1 MDLSLNN
8 PQIEDICNHN
18 IKNMPSDNLYNA
30 FNEFIFNS
38 DIKVIGKLLHRFN
51 FFNLTKHLAG
61 DIVELGVFKG
71 SGVATFIKFLE
82 IFATHSNKKVIGF
95 DLFNKNN
102 TVVNNYEN
110 GITMKTVYSKVA
122 THDEL
127 SYDVV
132 KNKLQNINND
142 LSKFILVE
150 GDVCKT
156 TKDFTLDNPGFRIS
170 LLYVDLDL
178 NDGKYGEENT
188 NSQSAV
194 RSLQM
199 LTDYA
204 KEHYINVICIGQ
216 VNKSGN
222 MAGSQKLKH
231 MVDAMLHLS
240 IEKKDEDFKGL
251 RVLETIKNRFGGA
264 GWTFFMDLKGNGFNE
279 VARIGA
285 R

>member
-1 MDLSLNN
+1 MKLNVKRDGIDFGSNILDLRVPSKLRERYKCGVSYIDDAFGGEGFTPSTISLFTGE
-8 PQIEDICNHN
+8 PG
-18 IKNMPSDNLYNA
+18 A
-30 FNEFIFNS
+30 
-38 DIKVIGKLLHRFN
+38 GKTTLMLALADA
-51 FFNLTKHLAG
+51 LTSQG
-61 DIVELGVFKG
+61 YVC
-71 SGVATFIKFLE
+71 
-82 IFATHSNKKVIGF
+82 
-95 DLFNKNN
+95 LFNTAEESLYQVKL
-102 TVVNNYEN
+102 TCERLD
-110 GITMKTVYSKVA
+110 MKHGFIA
-122 THDEL
+122 GQE
-127 SYDVV
+127 SYVPRLV
-132 KNKLQNINND
+132 KQCDALRKR
-142 LSKFILVE
+142 
-150 GDVCKT
+150 
-156 TKDFTLDNPGFRIS
+156 NPGKPFFLIVDS
-170 LLYVDLDL
+170 LQTL

-194 RSLQM
+194 RSLQI

-264 GWTFFMDLKGNGFNE
+264 GWTFFMDLKSHGFSE

>member
-1 MDLSLNN
+1 MKLNVKNDGIIFGTNILDINVPKKLRERNPCGVDYIDAAFGGEGFTPSTISLFTGE
-8 PQIEDICNHN
+8 PGAG
-18 IKNMPSDNLYNA
+18 KTTLMLTLANA
-30 FNEFIFNS
+30 
-38 DIKVIGKLLHRFN
+38 
-51 FFNLTKHLAG
+51 LTSQG
-61 DIVELGVFKG
+61 Y
-71 SGVATFIKFLE
+71 TC
-82 IFATHSNKKVIGF
+82 
-95 DLFNKNN
+95 LFNTAEESLYQVKL
-102 TVVNNYEN
+102 TCERL
-110 GITMKTVYSKVA
+110 
-122 THDEL
+122 EL
-127 SYDVV
+127 SSGFIAGQESYVPRLLKQCDMLR
-132 KNKLQNINND
+132 KKTGNKPFFLIVDSLQ
-142 LSKFILVE
+142 
-150 GDVCKT
+150 T
-156 TKDFTLDNPGFRIS
+156 
-170 LLYVDLDL
+170 L

-264 GWTFFMDLKGNGFNE
+264 GWTFFLDLKKEGFNE
-279 VARIGA
+279 VARVGSK
-285 R
+285 

>member
-1 MDLSLNN
+1 MKLKVKNDGIIFGTNILDINVPNKLRERNPCGVEYIDAAFGGEGFTPSTISLFTGE
-8 PQIEDICNHN
+8 PGAG
-18 IKNMPSDNLYNA
+18 KTTLMLTLANA
-30 FNEFIFNS
+30 
-38 DIKVIGKLLHRFN
+38 
-51 FFNLTKHLAG
+51 LTSQ
-61 DIVELGVFKG
+61 DY
-71 SGVATFIKFLE
+71 TC
-82 IFATHSNKKVIGF
+82 
-95 DLFNKNN
+95 LFNTAEESLYQVKLTCERLKLNSGFIAGQ
-102 TVVNNYEN
+102 E
-110 GITMKTVYSKVA
+110 
-122 THDEL
+122 
-127 SYDVV
+127 SYVPRLLKQCDMLR
-132 KNKLQNINND
+132 KRSGNKPFFLIVDSLQ
-142 LSKFILVE
+142 
-150 GDVCKT
+150 T
-156 TKDFTLDNPGFRIS
+156 
-170 LLYVDLDL
+170 L

-264 GWTFFMDLKGNGFNE
+264 GWTFFLDLKKEGFKE
-279 VARIGA
+279 VARVGTK
-285 R
+285 

>member
-1 MDLSLNN
+1 MKLNVKRDDIVFGTNILDLRVPSKLRERHPCGVDYIDAAFGGEGFTPSTISLFTGEPGAGKTTLMLTLANALTSQGYTCLFN
-8 PQIEDICNHN
+8 TAEESLYQVKLTCERLELTSGFVAGQESYVPRL
-18 IKNMPSDNLYNA
+18 IKNCDMLRKKFP
-30 FNEFIFNS
+30 E
-38 DIKVIGKLLHRFN
+38 RP
-51 FFNLTKHLAG
+51 FFL
-61 DIVELGVFKG
+61 IVD
-71 SGVATFIKFLE
+71 S
-82 IFATHSNKKVIGF
+82 
-95 DLFNKNN
+95 
-102 TVVNNYEN
+102 
-110 GITMKTVYSKVA
+110 
-122 THDEL
+122 
-127 SYDVV
+127 
-132 KNKLQNINND
+132 LQ
-142 LSKFILVE
+142 
-150 GDVCKT
+150 T
-156 TKDFTLDNPGFRIS
+156 
-170 LLYVDLDL
+170 L

-251 RVLETIKNRFGGA
+251 RVLETVKNRFGGA
-264 GWTFFMDLKGNGFNE
+264 GWTFFLDLKKEGFNE
-279 VARIGA
+279 VARVGV